1 MTTNRRHR
9 PAAGDGE
16 VQGMVRDYK
25 EIAAEYRYDASI
37 FSDEPQRTARVKWI
51 VENRLTPVDR
61 TLLLLYADC
70 QSLRKLS
77 ERMHISH
84 TLLGREIKRIR
95 AQVLEEYN
103 KLDADH
109 IAGVNKKVKQ

>member
-1 MTTNRRHR
+1 MTRTTKRQHR

-16 VQGMVRDYK
+16 VRDVVRDYR
-25 EIAAEYRYDASI
+25 EIAEEYRYDGSI

-51 VENRLTPVDR
+51 VENKLNAVDR
-61 TLLLLYADC
+61 TLLLLYTDC
-70 QSLRKLS
+70 QSLRKLG
-77 ERMHISH
+77 ERLHISH

-103 KLDADH
+103 KLD
-109 IAGVNKKVKQ
+109 K